1 MPMSGHAGFRL
12 SSRVVGVGVRRDVGR
27 ATDFMLTVVVGEA
40 AAVAQRGKGFGPVAV
55 TSLWGIQS
63 ST

>member
-1 MPMSGHAGFRL
+1 M
-12 SSRVVGVGVRRDVGR
+12 VGVGVGRDVGR
-27 ATDFMLTVVVGEA
+27 PTDFMLTVVVGEA

-55 TSLWGIQS
+55 TSRWGTQS

>member
-1 MPMSGHAGFRL
+1 MTSLDPAAVAQPGS
-12 SSRVVGVGVRRDVGR
+12 VGVRRHVGR
-27 ATDFMLTVVVGEA
+27 ATDLMLAVVVGEA

-55 TSLWGIQS
+55 TSRWGTQS

>member
-1 MPMSGHAGFRL
+1 MPVFRL

-27 ATDFMLTVVVGEA
+27 ATDFMLAVVVGEA
-40 AAVAQRGKGFGPVAV
+40 AADAQRCRGFGPVAV
-55 TSLWGIQS
+55 TSRWGTQS